1 MRKASIISALI
12 PLIFAV
18 TFYGGEAR
26 AQMGPGMMHGY
37 GMGPGMMGGGGYGG
51 WYCPYCGQYMGP
63 RGGYGMGPGM
73 MGPGGGYGMGP
84 GMMGPHMRGR
94 GGMGPG
100 MMGPGYGPQYGPQ
113 YPPQYQQPQKPMEE
127 KDAKAVLENYLQ
139 STRNPNLKLGKITE
153 KGNYFEAEILTTED
167 SLVDK
172 IVVDKFTGWMR
183 SIY

>member
-1 MRKASIISALI
+1 
-12 PLIFAV
+12 
-18 TFYGGEAR
+18 
-26 AQMGPGMMHGY
+26 
-37 GMGPGMMGGGGYGG
+37 
-51 WYCPYCGQYMGP
+51 
-63 RGGYGMGPGM
+63 

-84 GMMGPHMRGR
+84 GMMGPGY
-94 GGMGPG
+94 GMGPG
-100 MMGPGYGPQYGPQ
+100 MMGPGMMGPGMMGPGHPGYGPQYAPP
-113 YPPQYQQPQKPMEE
+113 YPPRYQQSQKPMEE

-153 KGNYFEAEILTTED
+153 KGNYFEAEILTKED